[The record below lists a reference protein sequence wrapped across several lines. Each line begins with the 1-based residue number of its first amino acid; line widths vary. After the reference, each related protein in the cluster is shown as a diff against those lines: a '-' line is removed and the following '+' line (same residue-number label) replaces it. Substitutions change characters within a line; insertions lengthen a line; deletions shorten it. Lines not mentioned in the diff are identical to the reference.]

1 MYLKTFFNWIEAKKQ
16 TLFFDVMQHYVLF
29 QGSTKA
35 LRKQAHRGIRKICN
49 FNGHSASRGDG

>member
-1 MYLKTFFNWIEAKKQ
+1 VKKQ

-35 LRKQAHRGIRKICN
+35 LRKQAHPGNREICN
-49 FNGHSASRGDG
+49 FNQDSASRED

>member
-1 MYLKTFFNWIEAKKQ
+1 MYLKTFFNWIEVKKQ

-35 LRKQAHRGIRKICN
+35 LRKQAHPGNREICN
-49 FNGHSASRGDG
+49 FNQDSASRED